1 MICFNGSRCHHPQC
15 HKKKIRIRTCIQN
28 RIITLIKEVP
38 SRIELLYTVLQ
49 TVASP
54 LGHGTIKKEVIPQGV
69 VLPFMAVRT
78 RFELVVGL
86 LLRQFSKLVVSATH
100 PPHRGLFFRIISD
113 WWCKGSMFFAI
124 IQIIDHKFSQK
135 NIFYRK
141 NCLLPMYLRTLCLHN
156 LFNSVTHR
164 THSINRWQNNLT
176 SPTKSDRAT

>member
-1 MICFNGSRCHHPQC
+1 MAAAAVITRNAAKKDPDQDLHPKPDHHA
-15 HKKKIRIRTCIQN
+15 N
-28 RIITLIKEVP
+28 KEVP

-141 NCLLPMYLRTLCLHN
+141 NCLLPMYLRTLCLTIFLILSHTEHA
-156 LFNSVTHR
+156 LSTDGK
-164 THSINRWQNNLT
+164 TI
-176 SPTKSDRAT
+176 

>member
-1 MICFNGSRCHHPQC
+1 MPQ
-15 HKKKIRIRTCIQN
+15 KKIRIRTCIQN

-100 PPHRGLFFRIISD
+100 PPFRVKCGAKLRIMFGFRKLLAIFFF
-113 WWCKGSMFFAI
+113 G
-124 IQIIDHKFSQK
+124 
-135 NIFYRK
+135 
-141 NCLLPMYLRTLCLHN
+141 
-156 LFNSVTHR
+156 
-164 THSINRWQNNLT
+164 
-176 SPTKSDRAT
+176 